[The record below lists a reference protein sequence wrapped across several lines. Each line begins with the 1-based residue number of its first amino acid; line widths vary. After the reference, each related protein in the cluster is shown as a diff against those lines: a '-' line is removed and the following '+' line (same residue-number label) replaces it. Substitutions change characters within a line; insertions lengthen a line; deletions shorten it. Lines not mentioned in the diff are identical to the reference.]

1 VVVSSSLT
9 TLVLFLALGLPSL
22 WAPGPEANRKGTE
35 ALRRGDAAKAAAEY
49 QKAVEALPADRRALF
64 NRGTAL
70 LAAGQLD
77 AGLSSL
83 ISAAGDPGREIRSA
97 SFYNTGSGLFGAQ
110 KLKEALDA
118 YKQAILADPNDQAA
132 KFNYE
137 LTKRKLEQ
145 QEDEQQ
151 DQQQQQQNQ
160 DQQNE
165 QNQQQNQEQQ
175 NQDQAQQQEQQQ
187 NQQDQAQNQEQQQ
200 PRPEDS
206 QEEQQARPVAQ
217 MSKEQAEQLLDALQQ
232 SEKDMIKAR
241 MTSRRKRDVE
251 KDW

>member
-1 VVVSSSLT
+1 VVVSSVS
-9 TLVLFLALGLPSL
+9 LVLVALLAFGLPSL
-22 WAPGPEANRKGTE
+22 WAPGPAANRKGTD
-35 ALRRGDAAKAAAEY
+35 ALRTGDAAKAAAEY
-49 QKAVEALPADRRALF
+49 QKAVEALPTDRRALF

-70 LAAGQLD
+70 MAGGQLD

-83 ISAAGDPGREIRSA
+83 MSAAGDPGREVRSA
-97 SFYNTGSGLFGAQ
+97 SYYNAGNGLFGAQ

-118 YKQAILADPNDQAA
+118 YRQAILADPNDQAA

-145 QEDEQQ
+145 QDEQKQDQ

-160 DQQNE
+160 QDQQN
-165 QNQQQNQEQQ
+165 QDQDQQQQ
-175 NQDQAQQQEQQQ
+175 NQDQAENQQQQERQD
-187 NQQDQAQNQEQQQ
+187 DQAGNPEQEE
-200 PRPEDS
+200 PRPEES
-206 QEEQQARPVAQ
+206 QEQKPQPAAQ
-217 MSKEQAEQLLDALQQ
+217 MSKEQAEQLLDAMQQ
-232 SEKDMIKAR
+232 NEKEMIKAR